1 VKQAV
6 STSTSAATTFDWN
19 SIITN
24 SLATVRS
31 DLLPTGLE
39 LPALPQAVTEFIQKA
54 ANPDFDV
61 AQLAAIVE
69 RDAALTF
76 ELLKHVNSAFYAL
89 RQPLRSVH
97 NAIVHVGINC
107 ARMHLLA
114 VGLKAATHAKK
125 TRLINHRIFWNE
137 SLQKALFARE
147 IAKCMRLD
155 SGLAFLSGLLQD
167 YLLPALTNT
176 FDQEY
181 LQFLSAHAGQ
191 GKDLSTWERETF
203 GFDHAAAGAVFASQW
218 HFPEDLLCGIFFHHS
233 PETILQ
239 ASNPEFLK
247 LFPCA
252 LAALLPDQLRQT
264 PNGFQ
269 SLISVARQCKT
280 IDLTEVCRVVDVDQ
294 MKMADGYENPHHLS
308 ELLVAAQRTSAN
320 S

>member
-1 VKQAV
+1 M
-6 STSTSAATTFDWN
+6 STNAPAATPFDWK
-19 SIITN
+19 SLIAD

-31 DLLPTGLE
+31 DLLPTKLE

-69 RDAALTF
+69 RDPTLTF

-114 VGLKAATHAKK
+114 VGLKAATQAKRP
-125 TRLINHRIFWNE
+125 RLINHRNFWNE

-155 SGLAFLSGLLQD
+155 AGLAFLSGLLQD

-181 LQFLSAHAGQ
+181 LQFLSVHADQ
-191 GKDLSTWERETF
+191 GTNLATWERETF
-203 GFDHAAAGAVFASQW
+203 GFDHAAAGAIFASQW

-239 ASNPEFLK
+239 KSDPEFLK
-247 LFPCA
+247 LFPSA
-252 LAALLPDQLRQT
+252 LAALLPDQLRQSPT
-264 PNGFQ
+264 GFQ
-269 SLISVARQCKT
+269 TLLTVARQCPS
-280 IDLTEVCRVVDVDQ
+280 IDLTEVCRVVDADQ
-294 MKMADGYENPHHLS
+294 MKMADGFENANHLS
-308 ELLVAAQRTSAN
+308 QLLVAAQRSRAN
-320 S
+320 Q